1 MPKPPPDFQL
11 ARINPRQ
18 PKHRLPPGP
27 GRSKG
32 SVNKVCRDLKLGIVD
47 AAIALGED
55 GEGTGGLQGYLQY
68 LGRNHVK
75 SFAHLLS
82 KVLPLTIGADNPSAV
97 MVGTINVVSIP
108 TGCNNDGSAMAVANP
123 PIIEHPP
130 SQDARSRRLAELR
143 QLPLERLAELAGVDP
158 ADVVED

>member
-1 MPKPPPDFQL
+1 MPTPQNLQL
-11 ARINPRQ
+11 TPINPRQ

-55 GEGTGGLQGYLQY
+55 GEGRGGLQGYLQF

-75 SFAHLLS
+75 AFSHLLG
-82 KVLPLTIGADNPSAV
+82 KVLPLTVGADGPGISTVVA
-97 MVGTINVVSIP
+97 INITSVPAGLNS
-108 TGCNNDGSAMAVANP
+108 DGSP
-123 PIIEHPP
+123 QPSIIEHALQPAM
-130 SQDARSRRLAELR
+130 SVDDSRRAALSRLSRSELLRLAE
-143 QLPLERLAELAGVDP
+143 VTD
-158 ADVVED
+158 ADDS

>member
-1 MPKPPPDFQL
+1 MPTPQNLQL
-11 ARINPRQ
+11 TPINPRQ

-55 GEGTGGLQGYLQY
+55 GEGRGGLQGYLQF

-75 SFAHLLS
+75 AFSHLLG
-82 KVLPLTIGADNPSAV
+82 KVLPLTVGADGPGISTVVA
-97 MVGTINVVSIP
+97 INITSVPAGLNS
-108 TGCNNDGSAMAVANP
+108 DGSP
-123 PIIEHPP
+123 QSSPIIEHTPQPP
-130 SQDARSRRLAELR
+130 MSADDSRRTELSRLPRAELLR
-143 QLPLERLAELAGVDP
+143 LAGVSD
-158 ADVVED
+158 EDDS